1 MFERPLARA
10 PTSIHA
16 FERVANCCSIGF
28 IVRQHTFA
36 SLNKIEVVLDC
47 FWIEASQRR
56 RVAQIIEKQFALTRN
71 VSEREFLYAQSG
83 LFRRSVTG
91 SFGGT
96 QSLGVAPAGAFYA
109 VSVVSASAS
118 EPRL

>member
-10 PTSIHA
+10 PTSIQS
-16 FERVANCCSIGF
+16 FERVANRCSIGF

-36 SLNKIEVVLDC
+36 TLNKIEVVPDC
-47 FWIEASQRR
+47 FRIEASQRG
-56 RVAQIIEKQFALTRN
+56 RVAQVVEKQFALTRN
-71 VSEREFLYAQSG
+71 VIEREFLYAQSG

-109 VSVVSASAS
+109 VRVASAS
-118 EPRL
+118 VSGARG

>member
-10 PTSIHA
+10 PTSIHE
-16 FERVANCCSIGF
+16 FERVANRCSIDF

-47 FWIEASQRR
+47 FRIEASERR
-56 RVAQIIEKQFALTRN
+56 RVAQVVEKQLALTRN
-71 VSEREFLYAQSG
+71 VSEREFLYTQSG

-91 SFGGT
+91 SFGGA
-96 QSLGVAPAGAFYA
+96 QSLGVAPAEAFYA
-109 VSVVSASAS
+109 VSVASASAS
-118 EPRL
+118 DARA